1 MPSTRAPTRLSYT
14 RRSDRAGQMTLL
26 SGFRRYLLFVV
37 AANLAW
43 EIAHLP
49 LYTIWTEGT
58 VQQIVFAVLHCTAG
72 DLLIA
77 SGSLLGALLLVGIS
91 TWPADRYWRTA
102 ALAVVAGLAY
112 TVYSEWLN
120 TEIRASWTYS
130 NLMPRLP
137 WIGTGLAPFTQW
149 IVIPL
154 AGFVW
159 LHRTVSA
166 KSNR

>member
-1 MPSTRAPTRLSYT
+1 
-14 RRSDRAGQMTLL
+14 MTWL
-26 SGFRRYLLFVV
+26 SGVRRYLLFVV

-43 EIAHLP
+43 EIGQLP

-58 VQQIVFAVLHCTAG
+58 AQQIVFAVLHCTAG

-77 SGSLLGALLLVGIS
+77 SASLLGALLLVGVP
-91 TWPADRYWRTA
+91 TWPADRYWPTA

-120 TEIRASWTYS
+120 TEIRASWTYG

-137 WIGTGLAPFTQW
+137 WIGTGVVPIAQW

-154 AGFVW
+154 AGLTW
-159 LHRTVSA
+159 LRRS
-166 KSNR
+166 SPLPG

>member
-1 MPSTRAPTRLSYT
+1 
-14 RRSDRAGQMTLL
+14 MTWL
-26 SGFRRYLLFVV
+26 GGVRRYLLFVA

-43 EIAHLP
+43 EIAQLP
-49 LYTIWTEGT
+49 LYTIWTEGA

-77 SGSLLGALLLVGIS
+77 SVSLLGALLLVGVP
-91 TWPADRYWRTA
+91 TWPADRYWPTA
-102 ALAVVAGLAY
+102 ALAIVAGLAY

-120 TEIRASWTYS
+120 TEIRASWTYG

-137 WIGTGLAPFTQW
+137 WIGTGLAPFAQW

-154 AGFVW
+154 AGIIW
-159 LHRTVSA
+159 LRRSPILP
-166 KSNR
+166 K